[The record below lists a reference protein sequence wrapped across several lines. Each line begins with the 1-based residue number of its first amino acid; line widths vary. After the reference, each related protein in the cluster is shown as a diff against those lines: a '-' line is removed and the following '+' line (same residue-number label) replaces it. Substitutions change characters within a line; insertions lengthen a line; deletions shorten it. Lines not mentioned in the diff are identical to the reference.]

1 MLIVAPSG
9 KTNEAT
15 CGLTPAF
22 STFSIV
28 SGRVPLLEAV
38 LNAVTKAVV
47 MLRMYA
53 IGERPVLTFKM
64 AGKVT
69 VA

>member
-1 MLIVAPSG
+1 MLMVAPSG
-9 KTNEAT
+9 RTNEVT

-38 LNAVTKAVV
+38 LKAVTSAV
-47 MLRMYA
+47 
-53 IGERPVLTFKM
+53 KS
-64 AGKVT
+64 
-69 VA
+69 